1 MKKIFLEEF
10 INNFKLDA
18 NMQLDVLNKEN
29 FNNEMTLFDYQIDAL
44 DQLSKL
50 IGVLKSVDFDF
61 EEYKKLISEIIESAN
76 IDIGD
81 LIVKKKAL
89 ENRLSAFNY

>member
-81 LIVKKKAL
+81 L
-89 ENRLSAFNY
+89 N

>member
-61 EEYKKLISEIIESAN
+61 EEYKN
-76 IDIGD
+76 
-81 LIVKKKAL
+81 
-89 ENRLSAFNY
+89 